1 MSLDT
6 LWFKDAVIY
15 ELHVRSFCDTSRD
28 GVGDFKG
35 LREKLG
41 YFEELGVNTL
51 WLLPFYPSPLKDDGY
66 DISDYYSVNP
76 SYGTLTDF
84 KDFLTEAHRRKI
96 RVITELVIN
105 HTSDQHAWFQ
115 KARHAPP
122 GSPERD
128 FYVWSDTPKRFE
140 EARIIFKD
148 FESSNWAW
156 DPIAQSYYWH
166 RFYSHQPD
174 LNFDNPAVRLAVF
187 DTLDFWLEMGV
198 DGLRLD
204 AIPYLFER
212 EGTSCENLPETHG
225 YLRELRRHV
234 DEKFPG
240 RMLLAEANQWPE
252 DAVAYFGEGDE
263 CHMSFHFPLMPRLFM
278 GLQMEDRFPIIDIME
293 QTPEI
298 PATCQWAIFLRNHDE
313 LTLEMVTDEERDYM
327 YRLYADDPRAR
338 INFGIRRR
346 LAPLLGNNRR
356 KIELINSL
364 LLSLP
369 GTPILYYG
377 DEIGMGD
384 NFYLGDRNG
393 VRTPMQWNADRN
405 AGFSRA
411 NPQQLFLPVI
421 IDPEFHYEAV
431 NVDVQLKN
439 PSSLFWWMRRILDVR
454 RRYRAFAHGSLEF
467 LRPSNAKVLAFLR
480 KYDEQTVL
488 VVANLSRFSQYL
500 HLDLSPYLGHQA
512 MELFGGGTFFEIK
525 EGRVSFTIGP
535 HGFYWLELKTIGSPQ
550 SVIEIAEIPI
560 LDLRSEWS
568 EELMEALTSIILPR
582 YLNSCRWFGQKQRV
596 MRNLEIRHQF
606 VDSTQNVR
614 ILLVELTF
622 AEGDTVMQAIPVHIG
637 SEEEGSPGTAPAII
651 ARFSDGQVLWDALSA
666 GSCRTLLLDL
676 IEKKQL
682 WGSGEDMVF
691 GVSHGLSIESVL
703 SSRVLEGEQSN
714 TNLVFGAEHLLKFFR
729 RFEEGIHPDT
739 EMLRAL
745 GERGFP
751 YVPKYE
757 GEIRCRIDG
766 EEGVLGLLTSY
777 VKNQG
782 DGWSYT
788 LDAVGRL
795 FEQVLSQEAMN
806 GPSADLE
813 EFAEQVIPQRA
824 QQLGDR
830 TAALHVCLASIT
842 ERPEFAPEPF
852 TGLYQRSLYQTMRSL
867 LRRTEAEVTRRLPDL
882 NPEVRAQALNWVAAS
897 PRILEV
903 YLQLLRRRISATK
916 TRIHGDYHLGQVLN
930 TGNDFLIL
938 DFEGEP
944 KKSLGER
951 LLKRSPLVDVA
962 SMLRSFDY
970 AVEVI
975 LSRQK
980 QEDRQR
986 LRPWA
991 AKWLDLVSNAF
1002 LQGYREKA
1010 AESSFLP
1017 LNDADFD
1024 YLLLVFLLDK
1034 SVYEIGYELSYRP
1047 EFLSVPI
1054 GAAGR
1059 LLATQE
1065 FVGTAAHERS

>member
-1 MSLDT
+1 MSRDT

-15 ELHVRSFCDTSRD
+15 ELHIRSFCDTSGD
-28 GVGDFKG
+28 GIGDFKG

-41 YFEELGVNTL
+41 YFEELGVTAL

-66 DISDYYSVNP
+66 DIADYYSVNP
-76 SYGTLTDF
+76 SYGSLEDF
-84 KDFLTEAHRRKI
+84 KEFLAEAHHRKI

-115 KARHAPP
+115 RARHAPP

-128 FYVWSDTPKRFE
+128 FYVWSDDPKRFE

-156 DPIAQSYYWH
+156 DPVAQAYYWH

-174 LNFDNPAVRLAVF
+174 LNFDNPAVRQAVF

-225 YLRELRRHV
+225 YLRDLRKHV

-252 DAVAYFGEGDE
+252 DAVSYFGTGDE

-278 GLQMEDRFPIIDIME
+278 GIQMEDRFPIIDIME

-298 PATCQWAIFLRNHDE
+298 PETCQWAIFLRNHDE

-327 YRLYADDPRAR
+327 YRLYAEDPRAR

-346 LAPLLGNNRR
+346 LAPLLGNNRK

-421 IDPEFHYEAV
+421 IDPEFHYEAI
-431 NVDVQLKN
+431 NVDVQVKN

-454 RRYRAFAHGSLEF
+454 RRYKAFAHGSLEF
-467 LRPSNAKVLAFLR
+467 LKPSNAKILAFLR
-480 KYDEQTVL
+480 KHGDQTML

-500 HLDLSPYLGHQA
+500 HLDLTPYLGYQA
-512 MELFGGGTFFEIK
+512 VELFGGGTFFEIK

-535 HGFYWLELKTIGSPQ
+535 HGFYWLELKAVGSTQ
-550 SVIEIAEIPI
+550 SVVDAVEIPVV
-560 LDLRSEWS
+560 DLPSEWS
-568 EELMEALTSIILPR
+568 EELEDTLTSVILPR
-582 YLNSCRWFGQKQRV
+582 YLSSCRWFGQKQRL
-596 MRNLEIRHQF
+596 MRNLAIKHQF
-606 VDSTQNVR
+606 VDPSRNVR
-614 ILLVELTF
+614 VLLVELTF
-622 AEGDTVMQAIPVHIG
+622 AEGDTVIQSIPIHIG
-637 SEEEGSPGTAPAII
+637 TEEEGSPATAPAVI
-651 ARFSDGQVLWDALSA
+651 ARFSDGQVLWDALFV
-666 GSCRTLLLDL
+666 GSCRTILLDL
-676 IEKKQL
+676 IGKGEK
-682 WGSGEDMVF
+682 WGTRDASLY
-691 GVSHGLSIESVL
+691 GLSHLTGEGAEGA
-703 SSRVLEGEQSN
+703 SRVLDGEQSN
-714 TNLVFGAEHLLKFFR
+714 TTLVYGTEHLLKFFR
-729 RFEEGIHPDT
+729 RFEEGVHPDT
-739 EMLRAL
+739 QMLKAL
-745 GERGFP
+745 GECEFA
-751 YVPKYE
+751 YVPRYE

-766 EEGVLGLLTSY
+766 EEGVLGLLTNY
-777 VKNQG
+777 AKNQG
-782 DGWSYT
+782 DGWNYT

-795 FEQVLSQEAMN
+795 FEQVLSQEAQS
-806 GPSADLE
+806 GPSAGLE

-830 TAALHVCLASIT
+830 TAALHICLADMT
-842 ERPEFAPEPF
+842 EKPEFAPEPF

-882 NPEVRAQALNWVAAS
+882 DTEVRAQALNWVAAS
-897 PRILEV
+897 PRIMDV
-903 YLQLLRRRISATK
+903 YMQLLRRRITAMK

-980 QEDRQR
+980 LEDRQR

-991 AKWLDLVSNAF
+991 AKWLDLVSKAF
-1002 LQGYREKA
+1002 LQGYRERA
-1010 AESSFLP
+1010 AGASFLP
-1017 LNDADFD
+1017 KSDEDFN

-1034 SVYEIGYELSYRP
+1034 SVYEVGYEISYRP
-1047 EFLSVPI
+1047 DFLAVPI

-1059 LLATQE
+1059 LLATQA
-1065 FVGTAAHERS
+1065 FVGLPGLE